1 MHFMLAALGPQHDDA
16 AHHQRRRHG
25 DRVEQVV
32 VNQVGENHPQH
43 HCRQEGDQQVDGK
56 PLGLA
61 LGRQATD
68 HFENLATELPHHCQ
82 DRAQLDDDMNALKR
96 SPVKSST
103 SATMIWW
110 PVLEI
115 GRNSFAQYVDQP
127 TPVADPDSR
136 RADAVGP
143 GYADAQADP
152 RRPVPGQAPADSTR
166 GPDRQRDPDVY
177 HGLETTGVMTREAA
191 QKQALS
197 AVRGLRYDHDDYFW
211 INDLTPVMIMHPAN
225 PKLDGQNLSAIRDPD
240 GFAVFNEFVIL
251 AKAKGAGIVNYRW
264 PKPGAEAPV
273 AKTSYIQLFEPW
285 GWIIGSGV
293 YVDDVQAE
301 FSSQV
306 WKASFIGLAIA
317 LVMALLVSLIARS
330 IVRPLQAAV
339 NAMGNIASGES
350 DLTRSLDTHGQDE
363 VTQLSRHFNSF
374 TAKLRQ
380 ELGSN
385 ATQAHDR
392 SQQQSQQME
401 LVATAINEVTYG
413 VQDVAENAEHAA
425 SEMRD
430 AQAQAQQGQV
440 NIDSSLQ
447 QIDQLSESTQ
457 IGSVLEVIRSIA
469 DQTNLLALNAAIEA
483 ARAGE
488 QGRGFAVVADEVRL
502 LAQRTQKSTAEIQ
515 GMIERLQGHSE
526 AAVKAGA
533 SLTAIGESL
542 RNLNGLNASI
552 ASATLQQAHV
562 VEDINQNVTEAAGLS
577 HSTALAAEQSSVAS
591 AHLRGLSEQLDG
603 LLRQFKV

>member
-1 MHFMLAALGPQHDDA
+1 MNSLRSMSISRRLWLILIVAVLMLLTLGLLMLKQI
-16 AHHQRRRHG
+16 HG
-25 DRVEQVV
+25 DLYQAKRQQTQHVV
-32 VNQVGENHPQH
+32 QTASGV
-43 HCRQEGDQQVDGK
+43 
-56 PLGLA
+56 LA
-61 LGRQATD
+61 YYQ
-68 HFENLATELPHHCQ
+68 NLEKTG
-82 DRAQLDDDMNALKR
+82 AL
-96 SPVKSST
+96 
-103 SATMIWW
+103 
-110 PVLEI
+110 
-115 GRNSFAQYVDQP
+115 
-127 TPVADPDSR
+127 
-136 RADAVGP
+136 
-143 GYADAQADP
+143 
-152 RRPVPGQAPADSTR
+152 TR
-166 GPDRQRDPDVY
+166 D
-177 HGLETTGVMTREAA
+177 AA

-197 AVRGLRYDHDDYFW
+197 VVRGLRYDHDDYFW

-264 PKPGAEAPV
+264 PKPGADAPV

-301 FSSQV
+301 FTGQV
-306 WKASFIGLAIA
+306 WKASVIGLIIA
-317 LVMALLVSLIARS
+317 VVMALLVALIARS

-350 DLTRSLDTHGQDE
+350 DLTRSLDTHGHDE
-363 VTQLSRHFNSF
+363 VTQLSQHFNSF

-380 ELGSN
+380 VVSQLQVCANALGQSSTELGSN

-413 VQDVAENAEHAA
+413 VQDVAKNAEHAA

-440 NIDSSLQ
+440 NIDGSLQ
-447 QIDQLSESTQ
+447 QIDQLSGTISQAVEVMRTLSAESTQ

-526 AAVKAGA
+526 AAVKVISDSHSASQQTIEQAGQAGA
-533 SLTAIGESL
+533 SLTAIGQAL

-562 VEDINQNVTEAAGLS
+562 VEDINQNVTQAAGLS
-577 HSTALAAEQSSVAS
+577 HSTALAAQQSSVAS
-591 AHLRGLSEQLDG
+591 THLRTLSEQLND